1 MFCTRCGQPV
11 AQGSAFC
18 SHCGNA
24 LTVAAEPQQPSPA
37 MPAPEWQPSVYPD
50 QPNTPPQ
57 GYYAPPAPQG
67 YGEPRNKGKKTGLIL
82 GLSAGVM
89 VLIAIVLLFVW
100 PGFLNTVPVAG
111 IWYSDSRG
119 EVIKF
124 GSGQSFDAYTYYG
137 DFDGDYEYDKG
148 SGEGHIEMSDGRD
161 FDFIVQKDMLY
172 VDDMGAF
179 TRADD
184 RFDIDGFIDDATKEY
199 GMGENGT

>member
-11 AQGSAFC
+11 AQGSTFC

-24 LTVAAEPQQPSPA
+24 LTVAAEPQQPSPV
-37 MPAPEWQPSVYPD
+37 MPVPEWRPPVYPD
-50 QPNTPPQ
+50 QPDASSQ
-57 GYYAPPAPQG
+57 GYRKH
-67 YGEPRNKGKKTGLIL
+67 RNKEKKTGLIV
-82 GLSAGVM
+82 GLSAGA
-89 VLIAIVLLFVW
+89 VLIAAVIVLLFLW

-137 DFDGDYEYDKG
+137 DFDGDYGYDKS

-184 RFDIDGFIDDATKEY
+184 RFDIDGFIENAADEFGT
-199 GMGENGT
+199 GESGT